1 MVTQNNFAVTLLKAC
16 AALILVCVF
25 SIAHSQSSDSIN
37 RKRLYAFSISSAV
50 VYSTTLYGLNNL
62 WYKNSERTSFHFF
75 NDNAEWKQVDKF
87 GHFFSSFYLSSGTA
101 QAMRWCH
108 LNPKKSD
115 VIGALTGFLVLVPIE
130 YFDGR
135 SSAYGASTGDLIADA
150 AGASFFLAQKLHWKQ
165 VRLIPKFSFH
175 QTGFAELRPNVLGD
189 SFVSEMIKDY
199 NGCTYWISADVD
211 KFAKFPKWLNI
222 AVGYGANGM
231 VYARDNMNQ
240 AMGYTAFRQYYLSV
254 DFDLS
259 GIKTK
264 SKFIKS
270 LIFIANAIKIPAPAI
285 EFNRTGVRLHPLY
298 F

>member
-1 MVTQNNFAVTLLKAC
+1 MEAQNNFAVTFRTASITLLLLC
-16 AALILVCVF
+16 AVIR
-25 SIAHSQSSDSIN
+25 SHSQSSDSIN
-37 RKRLYAFSISSAV
+37 RKRIYAFSVSAAV

-62 WYKNSERTSFHFF
+62 WYKDSERQAFHFF

-101 QAMRWCH
+101 QALRWCRV
-108 LNPKKSD
+108 NPKKSD
-115 VIGALTGFLVLVPIE
+115 VIGALTGFLVLVPVE

-150 AGASFFLAQKLHWKQ
+150 AGASFFLAQKLHWKE

-175 QTGFAELRPNVLGD
+175 QTDFAALRPNVLGNT
-189 SFVSEMIKDY
+189 FVSEMIKDY
-199 NGCTYWISADVD
+199 NGSTYWISTDVD
-211 KFAKFPKWLNI
+211 KFIKFPKWLNI

-231 VYARDNMNQ
+231 VYARDSQNQ
-240 AMGYTAFRQYYLSV
+240 AMGYSPFRQYYLSL

-259 GIKTK
+259 AIRTR
-264 SKFIKS
+264 SRFIKS
-270 LIFIANAIKIPAPAI
+270 LIFIANAIKLPAPAI
-285 EFNRTGVRLHPLY
+285 EFNRTGVRLHALY

>member
-1 MVTQNNFAVTLLKAC
+1 MVTQNNFAVTLVKAC
-16 AALILVCVF
+16 TALVLVCVF
-25 SIAHSQSSDSIN
+25 SIAHSQSADSIN
-37 RKRLYAFSISSAV
+37 RNRIYAFSISSAV

-101 QAMRWCH
+101 QAMRWCRV
-108 LNPKKSD
+108 NPKKSD

-130 YFDGR
+130 YLDGR

-150 AGASFFLAQKLHWKQ
+150 AGASFFLAQKLHWKE

-175 QTGFAELRPNVLGD
+175 ETRFAALRPNVLGD
-189 SFVSEMIKDY
+189 SFISEMIKDY

-211 KFAKFPKWLNI
+211 KFTKFPKWLNI
-222 AVGYGANGM
+222 AFGYGANGM
-231 VYARDNMNQ
+231 VYARDNQNQ
-240 AMGYTAFRQYYLSV
+240 AMGYSAFRQYYLSV

-259 GIKTK
+259 GIKTR

-285 EFNRTGVRLHPLY
+285 EFNRTGVRIHALY